1 MDAPRTM
8 YSSWIARSV
17 LSVAIVAAAT
27 AALSLRSSSA
37 LAGSSKSVSA
47 STLLHHACSD
57 TLAATA
63 FDVKGQVNAG
73 GSGPLSINF
82 HVGSAGNVIT
92 VTENGDQTFTV
103 ITNGTS
109 SYMKAN
115 QAFLQAELG
124 AKDSGAASLLADR
137 WLDVTSDKKDFSSL
151 SKQFNKKSLLAQCGK
166 GGSASYVGHATING
180 IKVTK
185 VHQLANEESDTYYVD
200 GGSTPDILRVTGG
213 ASSQKNSGDLIF
225 SDYGVQPDTS
235 EPPGTIPLSSLG

>member
-1 MDAPRTM
+1 MGAPRTV
-8 YSSWIARSV
+8 YFSWMARSV
-17 LSVAIVAAAT
+17 LAGAIVAAAT
-27 AALSLRSSSA
+27 AALSLGSSSA
-37 LAGSSKSVSA
+37 LAAGSKSVSA
-47 STLLHHACSD
+47 ETLLHHACSD

-63 FDVKGQVNAG
+63 FDVQGQVKDG

-82 HVGSAGNVIT
+82 HVGSTGNVIT

-124 AKDSGAASLLADR
+124 AKDSSAASLLAGH

-151 SKQFNKKSLLAQCGK
+151 SKQFNKKSLLAQCGE
-166 GGSASYVGHATING
+166 GGSASYVGHSTING

-185 VHQLANEESDTYYVD
+185 VHQRANEESDTYYVG
-200 GGSTPDILRVTGG
+200 GGSTSYIVRVTGS
-213 ASSQKNSGDLIF
+213 ASQKNSGDLIF

-235 EPPGTIPLSSLG
+235 EPPGTIPISSLG